1 MVPDATLLTVEQAAA
16 LIGVSPWTLRK
27 WRTKGKGP
35 CFVRLGCALGTV
47 RYRRQDLDAYL
58 EASVVD
64 PNLCK

>member
-1 MVPDATLLTVEQAAA
+1 MVPETNLLSVEQAAA
-16 LIGVSPWTLRK
+16 HIGVSPWTLRK

-35 CFVRLGCALGTV
+35 CFVRLGCALGAV

-64 PNLCK
+64 PSA